1 VSGLSREL
9 LHDSEVTLR
18 LVDDLVTEI
27 SEQTDDEVVK
37 ADALRLLERLNRR
50 RVQTREIESLFVRM
64 YAELQRILYSVRKSR
79 GLLEEAALQHLES
92 TNAKLK
98 EVSSATEFAAT
109 NMLDGVDRAL
119 SLVGRIEDE
128 PDDEAAF
135 EELREELHALVVAL
149 QFQDITSQQIEHA
162 SAVIVDLET
171 QLRRVTEIFARVV
184 IQDAPDDLDD
194 EDPPKPATGG
204 NGNGNG
210 HATYDPEASVSDAS
224 SRQAVADD
232 IFGPG

>member
-1 VSGLSREL
+1 MSGLSKEL

-27 SEQTDDEVVK
+27 SEQTDDEVIR
-37 ADALRLLERLNRR
+37 ADAMRLLERLNRR
-50 RVQTREIESLFVRM
+50 RTQTREVEALFVRM

-79 GLLEEAALQHLES
+79 GLLEEAALHHLES

-98 EVSSATEFAAT
+98 EVNSATEFAAT

-119 SLVGRIEDE
+119 SLVNRIEDE
-128 PDDEAAF
+128 PGDAAAF
-135 EELREELHALVVAL
+135 DSLRDELHSLVVAL

-162 SAVIVDLET
+162 SAIIVDLET

-184 IQDAPDDLDD
+184 LSDD
-194 EDPPKPATGG
+194 EDHDHGPAPTLGM
-204 NGNGNG
+204 NGNG
-210 HATYDPEASVSDAS
+210 TYDPAASVNDAT

-232 IFGPG
+232 IFGAG

>member
-1 VSGLSREL
+1 MSGLSKEL

-27 SEQTDDEVVK
+27 SEQTDDEVIR
-37 ADALRLLERLNRR
+37 ADAMRLLDRLNRR
-50 RVQTREIESLFVRM
+50 RSQTREIESLFVRM

-79 GLLEEAALQHLES
+79 GLLEEAALHHLES

-98 EVSSATEFAAT
+98 EVNSATEFAAT

-119 SLVGRIEDE
+119 SLVNRIEDE
-128 PDDEAAF
+128 PGDATAF
-135 EELREELHALVVAL
+135 DSLRDELHSLVVAL

-162 SAVIVDLET
+162 SAIIVDLET

-184 IQDAPDDLDD
+184 LNDAD
-194 EDPPKPATGG
+194 EDEPRPTPTLGL
-204 NGNGNG
+204 NGNG
-210 HATYDPEASVSDAS
+210 TYDPAASVNDAT

-232 IFGPG
+232 IFGAG

>member
-1 VSGLSREL
+1 MSGLSKEL

-27 SEQTDDEVVK
+27 SEQTDDEVIR
-37 ADALRLLERLNRR
+37 ADAMRLLDRLNRR
-50 RVQTREIESLFVRM
+50 RSQTREIESLFVRM

-79 GLLEEAALQHLES
+79 GLLEEAALHHLES

-98 EVSSATEFAAT
+98 EVNSATEFAAT

-119 SLVGRIEDE
+119 SLVNRIEDE
-128 PDDEAAF
+128 PDDADAF
-135 EELREELHALVVAL
+135 DSLRDELHSLVVAL

-162 SAVIVDLET
+162 SAIIVDLET

-184 IQDAPDDLDD
+184 LNDADD
-194 EDPPKPATGG
+194 EEPRPAPTLGM
-204 NGNGNG
+204 NGNG
-210 HATYDPEASVSDAS
+210 TYDPAASVSDAT
-224 SRQAVADD
+224 SRQALADD
-232 IFGPG
+232 IFG